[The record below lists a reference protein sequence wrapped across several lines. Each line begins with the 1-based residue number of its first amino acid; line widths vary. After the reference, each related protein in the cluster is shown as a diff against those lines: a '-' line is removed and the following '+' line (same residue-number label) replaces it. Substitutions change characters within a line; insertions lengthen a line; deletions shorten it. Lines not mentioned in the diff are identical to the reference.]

1 MPLVL
6 RWRRWIRSGGG
17 HGSIPG
23 VSYLSGNITPGY
35 SFAQPPLK
43 GPRRQERIDFLL
55 TGGCCWLSSNT
66 TSSSCPCSGFWS
78 PPSAPWFLQYDFFR
92 TGTLHP
98 GGHTHRVSPSSD
110 PSFCPCSGCLTCD
123 CQFFQQLAD
132 RILPNR
138 SRISF
143 LFTGQPVE
151 GVPVQV
157 HGSGPVCTGRVV
169 LYSSGMGTVP
179 VFGTVRSCMNAP
191 GGLVRRIL

>member
-1 MPLVL
+1 MSAVDPVRFEPVRRLTMPQAFVHAHKQLLKLSRVRVTFFFVTHPPHPLSL
-6 RWRRWIRSGGG
+6 RHDS
-17 HGSIPG
+17 
-23 VSYLSGNITPGY
+23 
-35 SFAQPPLK
+35 
-43 GPRRQERIDFLL
+43 
-55 TGGCCWLSSNT
+55 
-66 TSSSCPCSGFWS
+66 
-78 PPSAPWFLQYDFFR
+78 FR
-92 TGTLHP
+92 TGTLDP
-98 GGHTHRVSPSSD
+98 WGHTHRVLPSSD

-132 RILPNR
+132 GILPNR

-179 VFGTVRSCMNAP
+179 VFGTVRSCMNVL
-191 GGLVRRIL
+191 GGVSGVRSRLVSSTGATVPSLFESQLSSLFYTI